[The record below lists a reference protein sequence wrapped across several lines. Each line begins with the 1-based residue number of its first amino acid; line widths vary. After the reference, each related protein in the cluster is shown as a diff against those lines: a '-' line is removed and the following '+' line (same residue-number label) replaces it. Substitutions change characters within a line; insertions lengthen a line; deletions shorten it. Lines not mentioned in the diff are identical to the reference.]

1 MIVGV
6 IGFGQMGSGIAQV
19 CVMSKMKVIGYD
31 TQTSFALSNLE
42 KMISSVRNLV
52 EKGKLPA
59 EAVDLINANLRL
71 TEGLSEFA
79 DCDIV
84 IEAVTEDPNVKKD
97 VLSKV
102 SEIVSPTG
110 LIASNTSSISI
121 TWLASQVRHP
131 ERFIGIHFM
140 NPVPVMKLVEII
152 RGLQTDDQTF
162 ERAQSFVKA
171 LNKQPVVAPDVP
183 GFLVNRMLVPMILE
197 AIRLYENGCAKESI
211 DSSMKLGANHPM
223 GPLELADFVG
233 LDTLLYLAEYIY
245 TQTGESKFLPP
256 NTLRR
261 YVEAGWLGRK
271 TKKGFYVYS

>member
-59 EAVDLINANLRL
+59 EAVDLINSNLLLAESL
-71 TEGLSEFA
+71 TEFA

-84 IEAVTEDPNVKKD
+84 IEAVTEDPKVKKD

-102 SEIVSPTG
+102 SEIVSHTG

-131 ERFIGIHFM
+131 ERFVGIHFM
-140 NPVPVMKLVEII
+140 NPVPVMKLVEVI

-197 AIRLYENGCAKESI
+197 AICLYEIGCAKESI

-233 LDTLLYLAEYIY
+233 LDTLLYLADYIY
-245 TQTGESKFLPP
+245 SQTGDSKFLPP

-261 YVEAGWLGRK
+261 FVEAGWLGRK